1 MEEYDIAADLA
12 NRAMALSKEHD
23 QLLAVIRSERDRNG
37 VLELAKAVSLKL
49 DGEIVRS
56 GYTPNSEVSLF
67 EIRKKGFAL
76 IILIVKSN
84 REDIVAVEQTTDAE
98 IADIEADLY
107 SSNINDIFIRLVSD
121 IF

>member
-1 MEEYDIAADLA
+1 MEEYDIATDLA

-37 VLELAKAVSLKL
+37 VLEFAKAVSLKL